1 MAHVRRDCAQAQ
13 VDVDEGGLMTL
24 EPARL
29 DGNSAASDRPFR
41 SISGCRHTS
50 ARIHPLHAV
59 GEDDRAIN
67 FSLPQTV

>member
-50 ARIHPLHAV
+50 ACKNKTIIH
-59 GEDDRAIN
+59 
-67 FSLPQTV
+67 